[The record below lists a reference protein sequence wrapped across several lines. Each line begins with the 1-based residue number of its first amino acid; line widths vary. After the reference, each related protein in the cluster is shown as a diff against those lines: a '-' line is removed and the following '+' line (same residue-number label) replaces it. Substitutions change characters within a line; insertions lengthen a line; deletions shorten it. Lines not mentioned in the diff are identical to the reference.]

1 MRRAPVPEMV
11 WVTAMLSW
19 LRGAESSPY
28 ASLRAALVKLGT
40 PVMPAYSLSRV
51 AVSLEGFGDTQ
62 NGLRRGGELS
72 SDVSLRSCTYILDM
86 LLALAK
92 DGWGPIAFATYWRTL
107 RYLRPSGDSSDAG
120 PERQLLSR
128 RLAQRRS

>member
-1 MRRAPVPEMV
+1 MSYCLIF
-11 WVTAMLSW
+11 LSE
-19 LRGAESSPY
+19 A
-28 ASLRAALVKLGT
+28 
-40 PVMPAYSLSRV
+40 
-51 AVSLEGFGDTQ
+51 
-62 NGLRRGGELS
+62 
-72 SDVSLRSCTYILDM
+72 ILTSWDM

-92 DGWGPIAFATYWRTL
+92 DDLGPIAFATYWRTL